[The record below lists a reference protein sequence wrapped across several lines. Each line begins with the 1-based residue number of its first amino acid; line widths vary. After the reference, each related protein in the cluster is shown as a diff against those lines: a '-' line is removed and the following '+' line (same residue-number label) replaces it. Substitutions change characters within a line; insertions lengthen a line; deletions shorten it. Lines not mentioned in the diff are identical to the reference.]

1 MQNNMTIQEFDNYK
15 FSADTEVNNFKDF
28 WEKIRQVDFY
38 SRIVIGQSGRVYRY
52 LDIDNI
58 RN

>member
-1 MQNNMTIQEFDNYK
+1 MTIQEFDNYK